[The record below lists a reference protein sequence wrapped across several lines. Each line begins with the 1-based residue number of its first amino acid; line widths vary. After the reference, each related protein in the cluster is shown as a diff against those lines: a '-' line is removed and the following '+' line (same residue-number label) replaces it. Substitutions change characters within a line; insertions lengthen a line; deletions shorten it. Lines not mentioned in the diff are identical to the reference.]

1 MIRNLLN
8 FCLLWVDVD
17 VLVVMNDW
25 IFEFVVV
32 AEEHG
37 SVAVTREEEKRQVEG
52 FEMAEGC
59 KWASLA
65 SRIQAFATAV
75 LLE

>member
-1 MIRNLLN
+1 MIQNSLN
-8 FCLLWVDVD
+8 FCLLWVGVD

-32 AEEHG
+32 VEEHG
-37 SVAVTREEEKRQVEG
+37 SVAVAREEEKRQAEG
-52 FEMAEGC
+52 FEVAEGC
-59 KWASLA
+59 KWASLV
-65 SRIQAFATAV
+65 SRVQAFATAV